1 MLGRPMSERRIDI
14 LYLAYF
20 AIHLFASL
28 AIDAQ
33 LTYPPYSQR
42 LFPKPLQT
50 VLKDY
55 LMTSKDP
62 FLLAA
67 LAKSPAHVWFR
78 ALLSSETFL
87 QVPCFLVG
95 IWGLWNGEYS
105 ERSDRMYKISAAH
118 RIVVHR

>member
-1 MLGRPMSERRIDI
+1 MVTRRASQPRSLWKRRLDI
-14 LYLAYF
+14 LYLVYF

-33 LTYPPYSQR
+33 LTYPPFSQR
-42 LFPKPLQT
+42 LFPKPVQT

-55 LMTSKDP
+55 LVASKDP

-95 IWGLWNGEYS
+95 IWGLWKGES
-105 ERSDRMYKISAAH
+105 ILRSCRY
-118 RIVVHR
+118 